1 MIDSSERMPR
11 AKLEVEIELDD
22 GRSLAGALYI
32 TPQGRLTDLLNDKRL
47 FLPFER
53 SDGTFTTL
61 AKTSIR
67 MVTPL
72 AREKGAYQGKD
83 PFRILGVPDTVG
95 AAELKQ
101 AYRKLCAENHP
112 DRLRG
117 MGLSEDF
124 VEMANVRMA
133 RINEAYQTLLKR
145 FKARPEPVEG
155 DGAPA
160 PTKTA

>member
-1 MIDSSERMPR
+1 MAMMDSSERMPR

-72 AREKGAYQGKD
+72 AREKGAYQGTD
-83 PFRILGVPDTVG
+83 PFRVLGLPEEAGLEDV
-95 AAELKQ
+95 KQ
-101 AYRKLCAENHP
+101 AYRRLCTENHP

-124 VEMANVRMA
+124 IEMANVRMA
-133 RINEAYQTLLKR
+133 RINEAYQQLAKR
-145 FKARPEPVEG
+145 SKEDA
-155 DGAPA
+155 AS
-160 PTKTA
+160 

>member
-1 MIDSSERMPR
+1 MAMMDSSERIPK

-83 PFRILGVPDTVG
+83 PFRVLGVADNVG

-101 AYRKLCAENHP
+101 AYHRLCAENHP

-117 MGLSEDF
+117 MGLSEEF
-124 VEMANVRMA
+124 IEMANVRMA
-133 RINEAYQTLLKR
+133 RINEAYQQLAKR
-145 FKARPEPVEG
+145 FREEATPQRS
-155 DGAPA
+155 GADVG
-160 PTKTA
+160 